1 VDALGEV
8 AQELYGLAPEDF
20 TAARNARAKSAQ
32 ADGDRELAESIK
44 SLAKPTAGAWLAN
57 QLVRQDRDALE
68 PLLELGSALRE
79 ASARLNGPE
88 MRSLSREQPKV
99 VAGLVKRATEIGR
112 EAGKAVSASTAR
124 DLEDTLRA
132 AVADADAA
140 EQLMSGCLANGLEH
154 NGFGLVGAGNLSLVK
169 AAPADRPG
177 KRPSRSSSGQPGRD
191 KPGRGKPG
199 RDKPGRDERRAEQ
212 LAEAERDVEDAQ
224 AAVDVTADGRD
235 QAAAKVEEAEAAVEQ
250 AHTELDD
257 LRERMEQA
265 KFALSRAEG
274 ELRQAKQRLEQSAR
288 AARAAANAL
297 GDAEAKRDRLKA

>member
-1 VDALGEV
+1 VDALSEV

-44 SLAKPTAGAWLAN
+44 GLAKPTAGAWLAN
-57 QLVRQDRDALE
+57 QLVRQDPDALE
-68 PLLELGSALRE
+68 PLLELGSALRD
-79 ASARLNGPE
+79 ASARLDGPE

-99 VAGLVKRATEIGR
+99 VAGLVKRANAIGR
-112 EAGKAVSASTAR
+112 EAGKTVSAGTAR

-140 EQLMSGCLANGLEH
+140 EQLMSGCLANGLQH

-169 AAPADRPG
+169 ATATDRSG
-177 KRPSRSSSGQPGRD
+177 QGSSRSSSARAGGRE
-191 KPGRGKPG
+191 KPA
-199 RDKPGRDERRAEQ
+199 RDTSSRDERRAEQ

-224 AAVDVTADGRD
+224 AAVDVTVAGRD
-235 QAAAKVEEAEAAVEQ
+235 QAAAKVEESEAAVEQ
-250 AHTELDD
+250 AHSELDE

-274 ELRQAKQRLEQSAR
+274 QLRTAKQGLEQSAR

-297 GDAEAKRDRLKA
+297 GDAKAKRDRLKA